1 MASKSDLRAT
11 SVLLLAGVL
20 VAGLATLTRVSLAQN
35 KPHLAGKWSF
45 NQDQSDD
52 ASQKVHDA
60 EANARAQRG
69 GGYPGGGGPQGGG
82 GYPGGG
88 GGYPGGGYPGGG
100 GIGFPGGRGGIG
112 GGYPGGGGGVG
123 RGGRRGGGPGAN
135 AGPSGEDLE
144 QLATNP
150 QTLRVEQDEKQVT
163 ITDDGGQ
170 IKNLYPDGKK
180 HKESGSNG
188 ESPAIKAHWDGD
200 RLVAESKLP
209 HAGKLTE
216 TYQLSRDGK
225 QLYVVSQLDSS
236 SLSAPLVV
244 RRVYDNGAA
253 DSK

>member
-1 MASKSDLRAT
+1 MARRSDLRTT
-11 SVLLLAGVL
+11 SVLLLVGAL
-20 VAGLATLTRVSLAQN
+20 VTGLAALARVSLAQN

-69 GGYPGGGGPQGGG
+69 GGYPGGGGPQS
-82 GYPGGG
+82 
-88 GGYPGGGYPGGG
+88 GGGYPGGG

-112 GGYPGGGGGVG
+112 GGYPGGGGVG
-123 RGGRRGGGPGAN
+123 RGGRRGAGGPGAN
-135 AGPSGEDLE
+135 AGPSGEELE
-144 QLATNP
+144 QLAANP
-150 QTLRVEQDEKQVT
+150 QTLRVDQDEKQVT

-180 HKESGSNG
+180 HKETGSNG
-188 ESPAIKAHWDGD
+188 EATAIKAHWDGD

-225 QLYVVSQLDSS
+225 QLCVVSQLDSS
-236 SLSAPLVV
+236 GLSAPLVI
-244 RRVYDNGAA
+244 RRVYDNAA
-253 DSK
+253 AEAQ